1 MRSGALTIAILIAIL
16 YRRLRV
22 TLKHIVQESHFRKR
36 LLKLAILYG
45 LKLNIY
51 DVIGK
56 GSDLV
61 LIDIGVILFSIG
73 LMLLL
78 NKYIKGDKNLILY

>member
-1 MRSGALTIAILIAIL
+1 M
-16 YRRLRV
+16 
-22 TLKHIVQESHFRKR
+22 E
-36 LLKLAILYG
+36 
-45 LKLNIY
+45 
-51 DVIGK
+51 K

-78 NKYIKGDKNLILY
+78 NKYIKGDKNLILLLGIGTGRWCKLLQQYLQY